1 MDIEQQFLN
10 SADEKKLHAT
20 SYKLPAKV
28 CEICPHHCRLN
39 VGEIGKCRARYNDGE
54 KITALN
60 YGRLTSIALDPIEK
74 KPLYRFFPGSTI
86 LSVGSFGCNLNCP
99 FCQNYEISMADYNFP
114 TRQLSPAELVKIAV
128 DLRDRKNIGVAFTY
142 NEPFISY
149 EYVRDT
155 SALLK
160 EVGLKSVLV
169 TNGTVASGALKK
181 ILPLID
187 AMNIDLKGFSQN
199 IYDILGGDFETV
211 KNTIQTAA
219 QSCHVEV
226 TTLIVPRMN
235 DSESDMDAESKWL
248 ASVSKDIPLHVSRF
262 FPRYKV
268 TDRPP
273 TDVNLVYRLADV
285 ARRNLNFVY
294 TGNC

>member
-1 MDIEQQFLN
+1 MSNEKNLSPSP
-10 SADEKKLHAT
+10 SALSPKT
-20 SYKLPAKV
+20 

-60 YGRLTSIALDPIEK
+60 YGRITSIALDPIEK
-74 KPLYRFFPGSTI
+74 KPLYKFFPGSTI

-99 FCQNYEISMADYNFP
+99 FCQNYEISMADYKFP
-114 TRQLSPAELVKIAV
+114 TRQILPEQLVDIAV
-128 DLRDRKNIGVAFTY
+128 ELRDRKNIGVAFTY
-142 NEPFISY
+142 NEPFIGY

-155 SALLK
+155 SNLLK
-160 EVGLKSVLV
+160 AAGLKSVLV

-181 ILPLID
+181 ILHLID
-187 AMNIDLKGFSQN
+187 AMNIDLKGFSQK
-199 IYDILGGDFETV
+199 IYNILGGDFETV
-211 KNTIQTAA
+211 RNTIQTAA
-219 QSCHVEV
+219 KSCHVEV
-226 TTLIVPRMN
+226 TTLIVPHMN
-235 DSESDMDAESKWL
+235 DSEEEMDAEAKWL
-248 ASVSKDIPLHVSRF
+248 ASISKDIPLHVSRF

-273 TDVNLVYRLADV
+273 TNVNVVYRLAEV
-285 ARRNLNFVY
+285 ARRHLNFVY

>member
-1 MDIEQQFLN
+1 
-10 SADEKKLHAT
+10 
-20 SYKLPAKV
+20 
-28 CEICPHHCRLN
+28 
-39 VGEIGKCRARYNDGE
+39 
-54 KITALN
+54 
-60 YGRLTSIALDPIEK
+60 
-74 KPLYRFFPGSTI
+74 
-86 LSVGSFGCNLNCP
+86 
-99 FCQNYEISMADYNFP
+99 
-114 TRQLSPAELVKIAV
+114 
-128 DLRDRKNIGVAFTY
+128 
-142 NEPFISY
+142 
-149 EYVRDT
+149 
-155 SALLK
+155 
-160 EVGLKSVLV
+160 VLV

-199 IYDILGGDFETV
+199 IYDVLGGDFETV

-248 ASVSKDIPLHVSRF
+248 ASISKDIPLHVSRF

-273 TDVNLVYRLADV
+273 TDVKLVYRLADV